1 MMLAV
6 TIPKIMCILALC
18 GSGYLV
24 WETWDDDTPI
34 ERFLNAIG
42 GFLGSC
48 LCMAAVSCLCMAA
61 VAGIACGLAW
71 TIGVIK

>member
-18 GSGYLV
+18 GSGCLV

-42 GFLGSC
+42 GFL
-48 LCMAAVSCLCMAA
+48 VSCLCMAA
-61 VAGIACGLAW
+61 VAGIARGLA
-71 TIGVIK
+71 